1 MLQRIQSVFLFL
13 VFVFALL
20 FLIFPLGTFR
30 MNGTVVNI
38 VLVGSDLAA
47 ENHFS
52 DYAQWFRMVLSVLPL
67 LAMVFTVYIIFQY
80 KRRLFQVKLGKV
92 NLFIHLIM
100 LVVCFFYLDQ
110 LRNALPQM
118 SFYYGPSVFFPI
130 VSLILILR
138 ANRFIIKDEK
148 MVRAADRIR

>member
-1 MLQRIQSVFLFL
+1 MLQRLQSVFLFL
-13 VFVFALL
+13 VFVFTVL
-20 FLIFPLGTFR
+20 FLVFPLGTFR

-67 LAMVFTVYIIFQY
+67 LAMVFTVYIIFQFK
-80 KRRLFQVKLGKV
+80 KRMHQVKLGKV
-92 NLFIHLIM
+92 NMFIHLII
-100 LVVCFFYLDQ
+100 LVVSFFYLDQ
-110 LRNALPQM
+110 LSSALPQM
-118 SFYYGPSVFFPI
+118 SFSYGPSVFFPI
-130 VSLILILR
+130 VSLVLILR
-138 ANRFIIKDEK
+138 ANRSIIKDEK